1 MDLPNSVAMGCLLN
15 GIDRM
20 CPRVALVFS
29 MMKRLDFLGVCGLLV
44 LNSMTSAALA
54 NGTPFFFPNS
64 RGDANSP
71 NALVYT
77 GNIKDTQGRY
87 VDNVQVLVIAT
98 DLGMTVPVRNDRP
111 GHYRT
116 PDVHGWIENLGGKVN
131 PEKIRI
137 DIQKPG
143 YILARPVAVP
153 RRTIGTH
160 SVDIVVKSIGQP

>member
-1 MDLPNSVAMGCLLN
+1 
-15 GIDRM
+15 
-20 CPRVALVFS
+20 
-29 MMKRLDFLGVCGLLV
+29 MMKRLHFLRVCGLIA
-44 LNSMTSAALA
+44 LNCVISSAMA

-64 RGDANSP
+64 RGDANNP

-87 VDNVQVLVIAT
+87 VDHIQVLVIAT
-98 DLGMTVPVRNDRP
+98 DLGMTIPVGNDRP

-116 PDVHGWIENLGGKVN
+116 PDVHGWIENLGGKVT

-137 DIQKPG
+137 EIQKPG

-153 RRTIGTH
+153 RRTTGTH
-160 SVDIVVKSIGQP
+160 SVDIVVKSVGQP